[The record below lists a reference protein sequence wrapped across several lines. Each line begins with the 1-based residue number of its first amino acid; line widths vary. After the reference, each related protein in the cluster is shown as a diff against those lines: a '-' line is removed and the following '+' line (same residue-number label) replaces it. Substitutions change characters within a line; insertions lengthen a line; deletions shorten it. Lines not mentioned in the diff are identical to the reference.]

1 MDIVKFTSDVTTE
14 IHYVTLKPEES
25 DRHAGEIYIILKGF
39 RLLDMHLNGIRSIA
53 NKDIYDK
60 HVWVVYKD
68 KVEFFED
75 ILTSNGDSI
84 ERIIHSKMTR
94 YLPNPQHC
102 ETKSNI
108 VWRRGGLKT
117 SHI

>member
-25 DRHAGEIYIILKGF
+25 DRHTGEIYIILKGF

-53 NKDIYDK
+53 NKDIYDR